1 MAGAFAARRF
11 THFLYRYHAAFL
23 PQSKCGDIIVAIKYI
38 MKVARSMEDVRE
50 LKLKFS
56 YLVILFVFISF
67 LGWCGETL
75 YFLLRWDDFTDRGF
89 LTLPLCTIY
98 GCSIMA
104 IYLIIGTPNRGRL
117 KPLFVRAKKLSPVLR
132 AAAYVGLYILYFVVA
147 ALIPTIAEFV
157 TGLFFDKVFGITL
170 WDYGY
175 SDYNLFGYVCL
186 EMSVLWGAL
195 ITLAMGVVWPLLEK
209 LVLLIPPKAAK
220 KVASAFLILIAADFV
235 FNFSYLLIKKYRFV
249 LF

>member
-1 MAGAFAARRF
+1 M
-11 THFLYRYHAAFL
+11 
-23 PQSKCGDIIVAIKYI
+23 
-38 MKVARSMEDVRE
+38 
-50 LKLKFS
+50 
-56 YLVILFVFISF
+56 
-67 LGWCGETL
+67 
-75 YFLLRWDDFTDRGF
+75 
-89 LTLPLCTIY
+89 
-98 GCSIMA
+98 
-104 IYLIIGTPNRGRL
+104 
-117 KPLFVRAKKLSPVLR
+117 R

-157 TGLFFDKVFGITL
+157 TGLFFDKDFGITL

-235 FNFSYLLIKKYRFV
+235 FNFSYLLIKKHRFV

>member
-1 MAGAFAARRF
+1 MQTERSLKNIAERR
-11 THFLYRYHAAFL
+11 
-23 PQSKCGDIIVAIKYI
+23 
-38 MKVARSMEDVRE
+38 
-50 LKLKFS
+50 LKAS
-56 YLVILFVFISF
+56 YLVILFVIISF
-67 LGWCGETL
+67 LGWCGETI
-75 YFLLRWDDFTDRGF
+75 YFVLHWHDLTDRGF

-157 TGLFFDKVFGITL
+157 TGLLFDKVFGITL

-195 ITLAMGVVWPLLEK
+195 ITLAVGVVWPLLEK